1 MKVNITLPAY
11 NEAAVLERTVR
22 QLVDFCQANLRDD
35 WHIVIADNL
44 STDATPE
51 IGKRLVQL
59 FDTVTYCFVGSK
71 GKGVAIKAGWQALPA
86 DVYCF
91 MDADL
96 ATDLEALPPLLAAV
110 TTGGHSVA
118 IGSRSHP
125 ESVVD
130 RTWFRR
136 FFSFGYRLLARV
148 LVGTQLGD
156 LACGFKAIN
165 QTVYQ
170 RALPHAQNA
179 AWFFDSE
186 LILVAEHLGFSVAE
200 VPVRWR
206 DIREAGDQS
215 RVKTIQL
222 SIAYTRQLLDLRRRL
237 PRRLQQP

>member
-22 QLVDFCQANLRDD
+22 QLVDFCQANLHDD
-35 WHIVIADNL
+35 WHIVIADNR
-44 STDATPE
+44 STDTTPE
-51 IGKRLVQL
+51 IGKHLAQL
-59 FDTVTYCFVGSK
+59 FDAVTYCFVGSK

-96 ATDLEALPPLLAAV
+96 ATDLEALPALLSALTV
-110 TTGGHSVA
+110 HGHDVA

-136 FFSFGYRLLARV
+136 FFSFGYRLLARGA
-148 LVGTQLGD
+148 VGTRLGD

-165 QTVYQ
+165 RRVYEQ
-170 RALPHAQNA
+170 IVPQAHTTE
-179 AWFFDSE
+179 WFFDSE
-186 LILVAEHLGFSVAE
+186 LTLLAEHLGFSVVE
-200 VPVRWR
+200 VPVHWR

-237 PRRLQQP
+237 SRRLQQP